1 MPPAPDG
8 LNAGADTP
16 GRRQRFGLVLVF
28 ITASF
33 MVEGT
38 LSGNDWAQFVVTA
51 LLGTTLLL
59 TFWAADM
66 KPRLLR
72 RAAIAVVAAVAA
84 VIVTVALG
92 DNTAEGIGRLANAAL
107 VALAP
112 PALVIGMLRS
122 IRRNQAVTLEA
133 VLGGL
138 SLYVLVGMF
147 FAFVFGAVDNLGGEP
162 FFAQGVAAT
171 PERCSYF
178 SFSTLTTVGFGDLTA
193 RGDLGRTLA
202 VFEALVG
209 SLYLVTVVSVGVS
222 NLVPRYRLGGDR

>member
-1 MPPAPDG
+1 VNAAAPEH
-8 LNAGADTP
+8 
-16 GRRQRFGLVLVF
+16 RQRFGLVLVF

-33 MVEGT
+33 IVEGSVSE
-38 LSGNDWAQFVVTA
+38 SGWSQAVVTA

-66 KPRLLR
+66 KPGRLRL
-72 RAAIAVVAAVAA
+72 AAAAVVVAVVAVVVAVQG
-84 VIVTVALG
+84 G
-92 DNTAEGIGRLANAAL
+92 DHTAEGIGRLANAAL

-112 PALVIGMLRS
+112 PALVIGMVRS
-122 IRRNQAVTLEA
+122 MRRHGAVTVEA

-138 SLYVLVGMF
+138 CLYILVGMF

-162 FFAQGVAAT
+162 FFTRGVEAT
-171 PERCSYF
+171 PAHCSYF

-193 RGDLGRTLA
+193 RSDFGRTLA

-209 SLYLVTVVSVGVS
+209 SLYLVTVVSVGVA
-222 NLVPRYRLGGDR
+222 NLAPRVRPRGDR

>member
-1 MPPAPDG
+1 MSASTDG
-8 LNAGADTP
+8 P
-16 GRRQRFGLVLVF
+16 GRRQRFGLVLIF

-38 LSGNDWAQFVVTA
+38 LSGSDWAQVVVTA
-51 LLGTTLLL
+51 LLGSTLLL

-66 KPRLLR
+66 PSHRLRL
-72 RAAIAVVAAVAA
+72 AAAGVAAAVAA
-84 VIVTVALG
+84 VIVTVVIG
-92 DNTAEGIGRLANAAL
+92 DHTAAGIGRLTNAAL

-112 PALVIGMLRS
+112 PMLVVGMLRS
-122 IRRNQAVTLEA
+122 VRRHKAVTLEA

-138 SLYVLVGMF
+138 ALYVLVGML
-147 FAFVFGAVDNLGGEP
+147 FAFVYGAIDNLGGEP

-171 PERCSYF
+171 PERCNYF

-209 SLYLVTVVSVGVS
+209 QLYLVTVVSVGVS
-222 NLVPRYRLGGDR
+222 NLAPRARAGGDR

>member
-1 MPPAPDG
+1 M
-8 LNAGADTP
+8 AGNP
-16 GRRQRFGLVLVF
+16 EHRQRFGLVLVF

-33 MVEGT
+33 MVEGSVSK
-38 LSGNDWAQFVVTA
+38 SGWSQAVVTT

-72 RAAIAVVAAVAA
+72 PAAAAVAVA
-84 VIVTVALG
+84 VVVVVVVVQTG
-92 DNTAEGIGRLANAAL
+92 GHTGEGIGRLANAAL

-112 PALVIGMLRS
+112 PALVIGMVRSLR
-122 IRRNQAVTLEA
+122 RHGAVSVEA

-138 SLYVLVGMF
+138 CLYILVGMF

-162 FFAQGVAAT
+162 FFASGVDAT
-171 PERCSYF
+171 PARCSYF

-193 RGDLGRTLA
+193 RSDFGRTLA
-202 VFEALVG
+202 VIEALVG

-222 NLVPRYRLGGDR
+222 NLVPRVRQRDDR

>member
-1 MPPAPDG
+1 MNAPAPG
-8 LNAGADTP
+8 H
-16 GRRQRFGLVLVF
+16 RQRFGLVLVF

-33 MVEGT
+33 MVEGSV
-38 LSGNDWAQFVVTA
+38 SGNGWSQAVVTA
-51 LLGTTLLL
+51 LLGFTLLL

-66 KPRLLR
+66 RPDRLRL
-72 RAAIAVVAAVAA
+72 AAVGVAVVVVAVVVA
-84 VIVTVALG
+84 VETG
-92 DNTAEGIGRLANAAL
+92 DRTAEGIGRLANAAL

-122 IRRNQAVTLEA
+122 LRRHGAVTLEA

-138 SLYVLVGMF
+138 CLYILVGMF

-162 FFAQGVAAT
+162 FFASGVEAT
-171 PERCSYF
+171 PARCSYF

-193 RGDLGRTLA
+193 RSDFGRTLA

-209 SLYLVTVVSVGVS
+209 SLYLVTVVSVGVA
-222 NLVPRYRLGGDR
+222 NLAPRVRPRGDR

>member
-1 MPPAPDG
+1 
-8 LNAGADTP
+8 
-16 GRRQRFGLVLVF
+16 VLVF

-66 KPRLLR
+66 KPRRLR
-72 RAAIAVVAAVAA
+72 VAAVAVAATVAA
-84 VIVTVALG
+84 VIVTVVAG
-92 DNTAEGIGRLANAAL
+92 DHTAEGIGRLANAAL

-112 PALVIGMLRS
+112 PALVVGMIRS
-122 IRRNQAVTLEA
+122 VRRYRAVTVEA

-138 SLYVLVGMF
+138 SLYLLVGMF

-162 FFAQGVAAT
+162 FFAHGIEAT
-171 PERCSYF
+171 PERCNYF

-193 RGDLGRTLA
+193 RGDFGRTLA

-209 SLYLVTVVSVGVS
+209 QLYLVTVVSVGVS
-222 NLVPRYRLGGDR
+222 NLVPRWKQQ

>member
-1 MPPAPDG
+1 MAP
-8 LNAGADTP
+8 ADTP
-16 GRRQRFGLVLVF
+16 GRRQRFGLALIF

-38 LSGNDWAQFVVTA
+38 VSGSGWAQVLVTA

-66 KPRLLR
+66 PSNRLR
-72 RAAIAVVAAVAA
+72 IAAVGVAAAMVG
-84 VIVTVALG
+84 VIVTVAIG
-92 DNTAEGIGRLANAAL
+92 DSTAEGIGRLTNAAL

-112 PALVIGMLRS
+112 PALVVGMIRS
-122 IRRNQAVTLEA
+122 VRRHRAVTIEA

-138 SLYVLVGMF
+138 ALYILVGMF
-147 FAFVFGAVDNLGGEP
+147 FAFVFGAIDNLGGEP
-162 FFAQGVAAT
+162 FFAQGVDAT
-171 PERCSYF
+171 PQRCNYF

-202 VFEALVG
+202 VFEALIG
-209 SLYLVTVVSVGVS
+209 QLYLVTVVSVGVS
-222 NLVPRYRLGGDR
+222 NLAPRARARGDR

>member
-1 MPPAPDG
+1 MSA
-8 LNAGADTP
+8 NADSP
-16 GRRQRFGLVLVF
+16 GRRQRFGLVLIFV
-28 ITASF
+28 TVSF

-38 LSGNDWAQFVVTA
+38 ISSSGWAEVVVTA
-51 LLGTTLLL
+51 LLGSTLLL

-66 KPRLLR
+66 PSHRLRL
-72 RAAIAVVAAVAA
+72 AAAGIAAAMVG
-84 VIVTVALG
+84 VIVTVAIG
-92 DNTAEGIGRLANAAL
+92 DHTAEGIGRLTNAAL

-112 PALVIGMLRS
+112 PALVLGMLRS
-122 IRRNQAVTLEA
+122 VRRHRAVTIEA

-138 SLYVLVGMF
+138 ALYVLVGMF

-171 PERCSYF
+171 PQRCSYF

-202 VFEALVG
+202 VFEALIG
-209 SLYLVTVVSVGVS
+209 QLYLVTVVSVGVS
-222 NLVPRYRLGGDR
+222 NLAPRARAGGSR

>member
-1 MPPAPDG
+1 MSASTDS
-8 LNAGADTP
+8 P
-16 GRRQRFGLVLVF
+16 GRRQRFGLALVF

-38 LSGNDWAQFVVTA
+38 FSSSGWAEVLVTG
-51 LLGTTLLL
+51 LLGTTLLF

-66 KPRLLR
+66 PSHRLR
-72 RAAIAVVAAVAA
+72 IAAVGVAAAMVG
-84 VIVTVALG
+84 VIVTVAIG
-92 DNTAEGIGRLANAAL
+92 DSTAEGIGRLTNAAL

-112 PALVIGMLRS
+112 PALVVGMIRS
-122 IRRNQAVTLEA
+122 VRRHRAVTIEA

-138 SLYVLVGMF
+138 ALYILVGMF

-162 FFAQGVAAT
+162 FFAQGVDAT
-171 PERCSYF
+171 PQRCNYF

-202 VFEALVG
+202 VFEALIG
-209 SLYLVTVVSVGVS
+209 QLYLVTVVSVGVS
-222 NLVPRYRLGGDR
+222 NLAPRARAGGAR